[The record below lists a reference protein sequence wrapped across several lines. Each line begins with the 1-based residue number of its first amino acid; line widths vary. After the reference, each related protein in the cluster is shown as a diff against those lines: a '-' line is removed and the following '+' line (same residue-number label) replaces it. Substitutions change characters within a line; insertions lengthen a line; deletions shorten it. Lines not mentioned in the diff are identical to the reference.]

1 MEKRNK
7 AMFALHQRDTR
18 NRLIPP
24 HVIFSGIHVRKIFW
38 KHKDFKPFAGLLI
51 LLVLF
56 FSGNSA
62 AARTLSTEVIT
73 VFGSSR
79 IYTDVTS
86 AKNAAVSDCLV
97 SAVEIAVTRALPAS
111 TLSANFEAISGV
123 ITGRSR
129 EFILDYKVLK
139 EIKAS
144 SDYRVLVQATVSME
158 KLSAELAAAGI
169 IAAPAQLPRV
179 LFLMAEQQVDDLSFQ
194 YWWRRGKTLYTPEA
208 ATSAMIQAF
217 TDRGFSVLDH
227 RSIPPEYLDTLEF
240 DSAALTDEEAAALGA
255 HFQAGM
261 VVTGT
266 AVVTEIPNRMGET
279 IRTFNAAITARAILT
294 DTGETIATLQVSMAA
309 THTDPGAGSRTAL
322 SEAGR
327 QAGMELASRIQSQ
340 WRTAPKAETEI
351 TITLTGIDLLPN
363 LVAFRNALKEIPG
376 VSRHQSLEMTPR
388 QTVLSVTYAGT
399 PRELADAVLIRP
411 FEGFGINIEEL
422 TDNHLRIILIPR

>member
-1 MEKRNK
+1 
-7 AMFALHQRDTR
+7 MFALHQRDTR

-38 KHKDFKPFAGLLI
+38 KHGYGTPFAGLLI

-56 FSGNSA
+56 FSFNNA
-62 AARTLSTEVIT
+62 AARSLSTEVIT

-79 IYTDVTS
+79 IYTDIPS

-97 SAVEIAVTRALPAS
+97 SAVEIAVIRVLPVS

-139 EIKAS
+139 EIKAA

-169 IAAPAQLPRV
+169 IATPSELPRM
-179 LFLMAEQQVDDLSFQ
+179 LFLVAEQQVDDLSYQ

-208 ATSAMIQAF
+208 AAGPMIQAF
-217 TDRGFSVLDH
+217 IDRGFNVIDH
-227 RSIPPEYLDTLEF
+227 RAIPPEYLDTLEF
-240 DSAALTDEEAAALGA
+240 DRAILTDAEAAGMGA

-279 IRTFNAAITARAILT
+279 IRTFSATVTIRAMAV
-294 DTGETIATLQVSMAA
+294 DSGETIATLQVSAVA
-309 THTDPGAGSRTAL
+309 THSDPGMGSRMAL
-322 SEAGR
+322 SDAGR
-327 QAGMELASRIQSQ
+327 QAGMELVSRILAQ
-340 WRTAPKAETEI
+340 WKTAARTEAEI
-351 TITLTGIDLLPN
+351 TITLKGVDLLPN

-376 VSRHQSLEMTPR
+376 VSRHQSLEMSP
-388 QTVLSVTYAGT
+388 QQAVLSVTYAGT
-399 PRELADAVLIRP
+399 PRELADAVLVRP

-422 TDNHLRIILIPR
+422 TDNHLHILLVPR